1 MSLRVNGKAYD
12 WSDVDIKLPGLS
24 LELQEISYDDE
35 LEKELA
41 YGKGQKPRGYGEGNY
56 KAEGKVSLL
65 RDDYDALLDYCR
77 SKGIPL
83 FKLVI
88 PKIVVSYANQGD
100 RTRSDVLNNVTFSKR
115 SNKAAQGDKSI
126 KVDLDMLIVG
136 GIESDGVKAL

>member
-1 MSLRVNGKAYD
+1 MSLRVNGKTYD
-12 WSDVDIKLPGLS
+12 WADVDIKLPGLT
-24 LELQEISYDDE
+24 LEFQEISYDDE

-65 RDDYDALLDYCR
+65 RDDYDALLDYCK

-88 PKIVVSYANQGD
+88 PKIVVSYANEGA
-100 RTRSDVLNNVTFSKR
+100 RTRSDVLNKVTFTKR
-115 SNKAAQGDKSI
+115 SNKAAQGDKNI
-126 KVDLDMLIVG
+126 KVDLDMLIVD
-136 GIESDGVKAL
+136 GIECDGVKAL